1 MLSASRSTVPEL
13 FLGPWHGN
21 LQPPLACPQTL
32 TANVKANVKV
42 NGGIY
47 KHATAQTPDL
57 ESIPSHHQCVNTN
70 PGQSCNPR

>member
-32 TANVKANVKV
+32 TANVKANLKV
-42 NGGIY
+42 HGID
-47 KHATAQTPDL
+47 KHTGAQTPDL
-57 ESIPSHHQCVNTN
+57 KSIPSHHQCINTN
-70 PGQSCNPR
+70 HGQSCNPR